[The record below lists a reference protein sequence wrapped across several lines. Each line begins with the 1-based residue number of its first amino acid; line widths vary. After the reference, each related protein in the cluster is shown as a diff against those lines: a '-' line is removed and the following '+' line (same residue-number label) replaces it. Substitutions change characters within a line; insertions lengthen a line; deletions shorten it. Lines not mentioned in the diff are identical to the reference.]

1 MPYRIPLEECETR
14 YKTNFKTGLSEKEA
28 KERLNEI
35 GYNILEEK
43 KKDSI
48 LLLFL
53 KQWTD
58 PMIVV
63 LLIGA
68 IISIFLNEIV
78 DSLIILLVVFI
89 NAWISVFQ
97 IKKAEKALEELKKML
112 ESTCLVLR
120 GNQKRKID
128 CQELVPGD
136 IVYIQ
141 QGDVLSF
148 DGRIIECEQLQMDE
162 SSLTGES
169 FAISKNSDCI
179 HQEKVL
185 QERFNMV
192 FSGTFVVAGKG
203 KVVVTSTSKA
213 CEIGKIAAMLD
224 EKEDKTLL
232 EMKLNKLSTILG
244 LVAVGVCFL
253 LCIYSIYHGK
263 NLLDSLMISLSLAV
277 ATIPE
282 GLPAVVT
289 ISLAL
294 GVNEMSKESAIVHH
308 FHAIE
313 TLGSVSVI
321 CTDKTGTLTQNR
333 QTVCQSSA
341 KDLNNHEEWIKKA
354 MVLCN
359 NGIVTNGKIQ
369 AEPTEEA
376 LLKWGYSNRYTSI
389 QRIKE
394 IPFDAKRRK
403 MLVVCLENG
412 KKIVYSKGAIESIL
426 NQCTHI
432 LYGNRM
438 LWMTPQLKRKVLDLS
453 QAMSKKAYRVLAC
466 SSKTLINENENLEEG
481 HCFLGFVGLSD
492 PLKEE
497 VKEAISQCKQAN
509 IEVIMITGDHPDTA
523 LAIARESRIC
533 VSNEEIMTGEQ
544 LDKIEES
551 RLAEALEGIRVFA
564 RVAPEHKQRIVKA
577 LKVQGKVVA
586 MSGDGIN
593 DAPSI
598 KAADV
603 GIAMASGT
611 EVTRQAADLV
621 LLDNHFATIVKAIK
635 KGRSITA
642 NIRKAVFYLL
652 SCNLGEIVAIF
663 GATLLFPELPVLFS
677 PAQILWINVMT
688 DAFPALALAQEKPD
702 ETIMNEKPEKK
713 NAMILDVEKWIQLV
727 CYGILIGLLSLIAF
741 RFGLNDN
748 LETASTMGY
757 LVLSISQLFHSLNCR
772 SLNESCFQKAFLS
785 NPTLALTFIS
795 GIILQIFSASLPIF
809 MFALNTCALSLV
821 QWSIVFLCSM
831 SIVLFNEVGKW
842 LFNMHTRGE

>member
-1 MPYRIPLEECETR
+1 MPYRIPIQECENR
-14 YKTNFKTGLSEKEA
+14 YKTNFKNGLTDEEA
-28 KERLNEI
+28 KKRLNQI
-35 GYNILEEK
+35 GFNAIEEK
-43 KKDSI
+43 KKTSI
-48 LLLFL
+48 FLLFL

-63 LLIGA
+63 LLAGA
-68 IISIFLNEIV
+68 MISILLHEVV
-78 DSLIILLVVFI
+78 DSIIILMVVFI

-97 IKKAEKALEELKKML
+97 IKKAEKALDELKKII
-112 ESTCLVLR
+112 ETTCLVLR
-120 GNQKRKID
+120 SNKKKRLD
-128 CQELVPGD
+128 YQEIVPGD
-136 IVYIQ
+136 IVLIE

-148 DGRIIECEQLQMDE
+148 DGRIIECTGLKMDE

-169 FAISKNSDCI
+169 FAISKNAECI
-179 HQEKVL
+179 QHQKVL

-192 FSGTFVVAGKG
+192 FSGTFVVAGKA
-203 KVVVTSTSKA
+203 KVLVTSTSKS
-213 CEIGKIAAMLD
+213 CEIGKIASMLD

-232 EMKLNKLSTILG
+232 EIKLKKLSGILG
-244 LVAVGVCFL
+244 MIAVIVCLL
-253 LCIYSIYHGK
+253 LCIYSIYQGK

-313 TLGSVSVI
+313 TLGAVSVI

-333 QTVCQSSA
+333 QSVQENSA
-341 KDLNNHEEWIKKA
+341 QAFNNHEEWIKKA

-359 NGIVTNGKIQ
+359 NGVVENGSIQ

-376 LLKWGYSNRYTSI
+376 LIKWGYSNHYASI
-389 QRIKE
+389 KRIKE

-403 MLVVCLENG
+403 MLVVCDENG
-412 KKIVYSKGAIESIL
+412 KKTVYSKGATEVIL
-426 NQCTHI
+426 KQCSHI

-438 LWMTPQLKRKVLDLS
+438 LWMTPQLKKKILD
-453 QAMSKKAYRVLAC
+453 QVQIMSRKAYRVLAC
-466 SSKTLINENENLEEG
+466 SSKNIISENESLEEG
-481 HCFLGFVGLSD
+481 HCFLGFVGMSD

-497 VKEAISQCKQAN
+497 VKEAITQCKQAN
-509 IEVIMITGDHPDTA
+509 IDVIMITGDNPDTA

-533 VSNEEIMTGEQ
+533 LSNEEIMTGEQ
-544 LDKIEES
+544 LDKIKDEK
-551 RLAEALEGIRVFA
+551 LADALKGIRVFA

-577 LKVQGKVVA
+577 LKAQGKVVA

-621 LLDNHFATIVKAIK
+621 LLDNNFATIVKAIK

-663 GATLLFPELPVLFS
+663 GATLLFPELPVIFS

-702 ETIMNEKPEKK
+702 ETIMNEKPESK
-713 NAMILDVEKWIQLV
+713 NAMILSLDKWLQLV
-727 CYGILIGLLSLIAF
+727 CYGILIGILSLIAF

-748 LETASTMGY
+748 LEVASTMGY
-757 LVLSISQLFHSLNCR
+757 LVLSISQLFHSINCR
-772 SLNESCFQKAFLS
+772 SLNESCFKKTFLS
-785 NPTLALTFIS
+785 NYALALTFIS
-795 GIILQIFSASLPIF
+795 GIVLQILSASLPLF
-809 MFALNTCALSLV
+809 MFALSTCALSLF
-821 QWSIVFLCSM
+821 QWSIVFICSM
-831 SIVLFNEVGKW
+831 SIILFNEAGKMI
-842 LFNMHTRGE
+842 FNKR

>member
-1 MPYRIPLEECETR
+1 MPYRIPIQECEAR
-14 YKTNFKTGLSEKEA
+14 YKTNLKNGLTDEEA
-28 KERLNEI
+28 KKRLEQI
-35 GYNILEEK
+35 GYNAIEEK
-43 KKDSI
+43 KKVSVFF
-48 LLLFL
+48 LFL

-58 PMIVV
+58 PMILV
-63 LLIGA
+63 LLVGA
-68 IISIFLNEIV
+68 VISILLHEVI
-78 DSLIILLVVFI
+78 DSIIILTVVFI

-97 IKKAEKALEELKKML
+97 IKKAEKALDELKKMI

-120 GNQKRKID
+120 SCRKKQIN

-136 IVYIQ
+136 LVFIQ

-148 DGRIIECEQLQMDE
+148 DGRIIECEQLKMDE

-169 FAISKNSDCI
+169 FAISKTADCLY
-179 HQEKVL
+179 QNKAL
-185 QERFNMV
+185 QERVNMV
-192 FSGTFVVAGKG
+192 FSGTFVVAGKA
-203 KVVVTSTSKA
+203 KVLVTSTSKS
-213 CEIGKIAAMLD
+213 CEIGKIASMLD

-232 EMKLNKLSTILG
+232 EIKLKKLSGILG
-244 LVAVGVCFL
+244 AAAILVCFM
-253 LCIYSIYHGK
+253 LCIYSIYQGK

-333 QTVCQSSA
+333 QTVQQSSD
-341 KDLNNHEEWIKKA
+341 KLLNNREEWVKKA

-359 NGIVTNGKIQ
+359 NGIIENGHIQ

-376 LLKWGYSNRYTSI
+376 LLRWGYSCDYAKI
-389 QRIKE
+389 KRIKE
-394 IPFDAKRRK
+394 IPFDAKKRK
-403 MLVVCLENG
+403 MLVVCEEKG
-412 KKIVYSKGAIESIL
+412 SKTVYSKGAVEAIL
-426 NQCTHI
+426 KQCTHI

-438 LWMTPQLKRKVLDLS
+438 LWITPQLKKKVLDEVKS
-453 QAMSKKAYRVLAC
+453 MNDKAYRVLAC
-466 SSKTLINENENLEEG
+466 SSKNIMGENADLEEG
-481 HCFLGFVGLSD
+481 HCFLGFVGMSD
-492 PLKEE
+492 PLKDE
-497 VKEAISQCKQAN
+497 VKAAIARCKQAS
-509 IEVIMITGDHPDTA
+509 IDVIMITGDHPDTA

-551 RLAEALEGIRVFA
+551 KLAEALKGIHVFA

-577 LKVQGKVVA
+577 LKAQGKVVA

-621 LLDNHFATIVKAIK
+621 LLDNNFATIVQAVK

-663 GATLLFPELPVLFS
+663 GATLLFPELSLLFS

-702 ETIMNEKPEKK
+702 ETIMDEKPESKD
-713 NAMILDVEKWIQLV
+713 AMILSKEKWLQLG
-727 CYGILIGLLSLIAF
+727 CYGILIGVLSLIAF
-741 RFGLNDN
+741 RFGLNDS
-748 LETASTMGY
+748 LEAASTMGY

-772 SLNESCFQKAFLS
+772 SLNESCFKKAFLS
-785 NPTLALTFIS
+785 NRALAVTFIS
-795 GIILQIFSASLPIF
+795 GIILQVLSASLPFF
-809 MFALNTCALSLV
+809 MFALNTCALSPL
-821 QWSIVFLCSM
+821 QWCIVFLCSM
-831 SIVLFNEVGKW
+831 SIILFNEAGKRI
-842 LFNMHTRGE
+842 FSVH